1 MSTALP
7 SRNAPCPCGSG
18 RRFKHCCG
26 LSPAPAAPDR
36 ASPTAAAADDFLAA
50 QALHREGRIDEAERR
65 YRDILAVL
73 PGHAGALHFL
83 GVCAYQ
89 RGDDDTAARHIE
101 AALAANAREPMA
113 NNNLGLVYRRQERQD
128 DARAAFDR
136 EIAIDPRNAVAYN
149 NRGLVEKELGY
160 LDSALRDFTQATR
173 YSGDFAEAYANLGNV
188 LLDQRAYP
196 QAVEAC
202 DRALSIN
209 AGIAVAHAV
218 RGRALTEMGQLA
230 EAIASQSRAL
240 ALEPAMPYLPGYL
253 LQARMAAC
261 DWDSFADDCRRIA
274 AAIDRGERAVV
285 PFAALQLPLTPAQQQ
300 RCARLHSGAGRRR
313 EPAAPAPHTARAD
326 ERIRIAYLSPDFRD
340 HPMAQCIAGLIEGHD
355 RGAFEVTGL
364 YYGPPVDDEWHAR
377 LARAFDRFADVRAL
391 GDAEIGDRLRELGV
405 DIAVDLCGYTMF
417 ERHAIFEARPAPVQV
432 SYLGYPGTLGAPWI
446 DYLLADAIV
455 IPPAHRPFYDE
466 KIAFMPHSYF
476 VNDATRRIADI
487 APDRAAH
494 GLPEQG
500 FVFCCFNHANKI
512 SPDAFDAWMRLLLG
526 VPGSVLWLLVPNAT
540 AQQNLQRE
548 AERRGVA
555 AERLVF
561 ARRLPLAEHLA
572 RHRCAD
578 LFVDTFHYNAHTTAC
593 DALWAGLPVVT
604 CLGETFPGRVA
615 ASLLA
620 AVGLPEL
627 IAHSR
632 AGYETLALSLAREPQ
647 RLAAV
652 RAKLAA
658 NRLREPLFDTAR
670 WTRDVESLYRRMVE
684 RQRAG
689 LPPEDLV
696 VGA

>member
-1 MSTALP
+1 MPTTLP

-26 LSPAPAAPDR
+26 VSAAPTEPAPAAP
-36 ASPTAAAADDFLAA
+36 AADAFGAA

-65 YRDILAVL
+65 YRDILAAD

-101 AALAANAREPMA
+101 AALAAHPREPMA
-113 NNNLGLVYRRQERQD
+113 NNNLGLVYRRQDRSD
-128 DARAAFDR
+128 AARAAFDR

-149 NRGLVEKELGY
+149 NRGLVEKELGF
-160 LDSALRDFTQATR
+160 LDRALRDFAQATR
-173 YSGDFAEAYANLGNV
+173 LSGDFAEAWANLGNV

-202 DRALSIN
+202 DRALSVN
-209 AGIAVAHAV
+209 PGIAVAHAV
-218 RGRALTEMGQLA
+218 RGRALTELGQLP

-240 ALEPAMPYLPGYL
+240 ELDPAMPYLPGYL
-253 LQARMAAC
+253 LQSRMAAC
-261 DWDSFADDCRRIA
+261 DWVSFADDCRRIA
-274 AAIDRGERAVV
+274 AGIDRGERVVV
-285 PFAALQLPLTPAQQQ
+285 PFAALMLPLTAAQQQ
-300 RCARLHSGAGRRR
+300 RCARLHGGEGARR
-313 EPAAPAPHTARAD
+313 EPAAAAPPAAPAD
-326 ERIRIAYLSPDFRD
+326 ARIRIAYLSPDFRD

-355 RGAFEVTGL
+355 RSAFEVTGL
-364 YYGPPVDDEWHAR
+364 YYGPAVDDEWHAR

-391 GDAEIGDRLRELGV
+391 GDAEIGDRLRELGI

-432 SYLGYPGTLGAPWI
+432 SYLGFPGTLGAPWV
-446 DYLLADAIV
+446 DYLIADGVV
-455 IPPAHRPFYDE
+455 IPPAHRQYYDE
-466 KIAFMPHSYF
+466 KIAYMPHSYF
-476 VNDATRRIADI
+476 VNDATKRIADV

-494 GLPEQG
+494 GLPAQG
-500 FVFCCFNHANKI
+500 FVFCCFNHTSKI
-512 SPDAFDAWMRLLLG
+512 SPDVFDAWMRLLTC
-526 VPGSVLWLLVPNAT
+526 VPGSVLWLLVGNAT

-555 AERLVF
+555 ADRLVF
-561 ARRLPLAEHLA
+561 ARRMPLAEHLA

-578 LFVDTFHYNAHTTAC
+578 LFVDTFDYNAHTTAC

-604 CLGETFPGRVA
+604 CLGETFPARVA
-615 ASLLA
+615 ASLLTA
-620 AVGLPEL
+620 LDLPEL
-627 IAHSR
+627 VAPSR
-632 AGYETLALSLAREPQ
+632 AGYEALALALARDPG

-652 RAKLAA
+652 RDRLAA
-658 NRLREPLFDTAR
+658 NRLRAPLFDTAR
-670 WTRDVESLYRRMVE
+670 WTRDVEALYRRMVE

-689 LPPEDLV
+689 LPPEDQV
-696 VGA
+696 VDA